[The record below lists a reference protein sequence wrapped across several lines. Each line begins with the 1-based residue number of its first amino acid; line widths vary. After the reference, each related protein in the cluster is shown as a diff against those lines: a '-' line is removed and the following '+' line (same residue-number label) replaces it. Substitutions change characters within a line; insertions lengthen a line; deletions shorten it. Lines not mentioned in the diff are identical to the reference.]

1 MSIRAE
7 NLSWSIG
14 KTLIVDDVSLAINQ
28 GQVMGLLGPNGSGKS
43 SLLRL
48 LAGLRRPDKGQVLLD
63 GKDIRQI
70 GRRAMA
76 KRIALVE
83 QHASTES
90 NVRVRDV
97 VRLGRIPHRPP
108 LSGWTKSDDD
118 AVANALA
125 RVGMEERRDQYWHS
139 LSGGERQRVHIAR
152 ALAQTPTEILLDEPT
167 NHLDIQHQIELLRL
181 ISQLS
186 LTSIIALHD
195 LNHAAM
201 FCDQLVVMDKGRIVA
216 CGPAGSVITE
226 ALLRDVFRVDARVE
240 TSPYHGGPH
249 IHYLADPLP
258 QAVPLPS

>member
-1 MSIRAE
+1 MTIRAE

-14 KTLIVDDVSLAINQ
+14 KTLIVDDVTLAIEP
-28 GQVMGLLGPNGSGKS
+28 GHVMGLIGPNGSGKS

-48 LAGLRRPDKGQVLLD
+48 LAGLRRPQRGQVLLD
-63 GKDIRQI
+63 GKDIATL

-83 QHASTES
+83 QHASTEA
-90 NVRVRDV
+90 NVRVKDV
-97 VRLGRIPHRPP
+97 VRLGRIPHRLP
-108 LSGWTKSDDD
+108 LMGWTRTDEE
-118 AVANALA
+118 AVADALD
-125 RVGMEERRDQYWHS
+125 RVGMRERREQYWQS

-186 LTSIIALHD
+186 LTSIVALHD

-201 FCDQLVVMDKGRIVA
+201 FCNQLVVMEKGRIVA
-216 CGPAGSVITE
+216 RGAPEDVLSE
-226 ALLRDVFRVDARVE
+226 ALLRNVFQVEARVE
-240 TSPYHGGPH
+240 TSPFHGGPH
-249 IHYLADPLP
+249 IHYLA
-258 QAVPLPS
+258 